1 MKKII
6 AIQSDDLK
14 KINPITDTSL
24 QLAIEAQK
32 RGYKIFWYEPNN
44 LSIVNLKLK
53 AKGSFVK
60 FYENKN
66 NFYKINK
73 KTKFDISKANFIL
86 IRQNPPFNMNYIN
99 STYFLD
105 NIDQKKVVNNPSA
118 IRNVSEKFYSSRFLR
133 FMPATIFTNSIN
145 DIHKHYKK
153 YKKIVLKPLDG
164 YAGKNIIFL
173 TNKFSKSKVSLFL
186 KKYNYLMV
194 QKYLEKVKFGDKRV
208 FIINGRVKGAIR
220 RIPKTGSNLS
230 NISQGGT
237 AFKTNLNKKELKI
250 SSLIGKSLL
259 KNKIYFAGIDLI
271 DGYLIGDI
279 NVTSPTGLPQ
289 FKDLTGIN
297 LAKDFWNGLGLK

>member
-60 FYENKN
+60 FYETKN

-289 FKDLTGIN
+289 FKELTGKN
-297 LAKDFWNGLGLK
+297 LAKDFWDGLGLK

>member
-1 MKKII
+1 M
-6 AIQSDDLK
+6 
-14 KINPITDTSL
+14 
-24 QLAIEAQK
+24 
-32 RGYKIFWYEPNN
+32 
-44 LSIVNLKLK
+44 
-53 AKGSFVK
+53 
-60 FYENKN
+60 
-66 NFYKINK
+66 
-73 KTKFDISKANFIL
+73 
-86 IRQNPPFNMNYIN
+86 
-99 STYFLD
+99 
-105 NIDQKKVVNNPSA
+105 PS
-118 IRNVSEKFYSSRFLR
+118 
-133 FMPATIFTNSIN
+133 TIFTNSID
-145 DIHKHYKK
+145 DIYKHYKK
-153 YKKIVLKPLDG
+153 CKKIVLKPLNG

-173 TNKFSKSKVSLFL
+173 TNKFSKLKVSLFL
-186 KKYNYLMV
+186 KKHNYLMV

-220 RIPKTGSNLS
+220 RVPKTGSNLS

-289 FKDLTGIN
+289 FKDLTGKN

>member
-1 MKKII
+1 MNKII
-6 AIQSDDLK
+6 AVQSDGLK
-14 KINPITDTSL
+14 KINPETDTSL

-44 LSIVNLKLK
+44 LSIVNSKLK
-53 AKGSFVK
+53 AQGSLVK
-60 FYENKN
+60 FYENKT

-73 KTKFDISKANFIL
+73 NIKFDISKAAFTL

-105 NIDQKKVVNNPSA
+105 NIDHKKVINNPSA
-118 IRNVSEKFYSSRFLR
+118 IRNVSEKFYSSKFLK
-133 FMPATIFTNSIN
+133 FMPATIFTNSIL
-145 DIHKHYKK
+145 DIYNHYKK

-164 YAGKNIIFL
+164 YAGKNIMFL
-173 TNKFSKSKVSLFL
+173 TEKFSKSKVSLFV

-194 QKYLEKVKFGDKRV
+194 QKYLNKVKFGDKRI
-208 FIINGRVKGAIR
+208 FIINGKVKGAIR

-237 AFKTNLNKKELKI
+237 AFKTNLNKRELKI

-259 KNKIYFAGIDLI
+259 KDKIYFAGIDLI

-289 FKDLTGIN
+289 FKNLTGKN

>member
-1 MKKII
+1 MNKII
-6 AIQSDDLK
+6 AVQSDGLK
-14 KINPITDTSL
+14 KINPETDTSL

-44 LSIVNLKLK
+44 LSIVNSKLK
-53 AKGSFVK
+53 AQGSLVK
-60 FYENKN
+60 FYENKT

-73 KTKFDISKANFIL
+73 NIKFDISKAAFTL
-86 IRQNPPFNMNYIN
+86 IRQNPPFNMNYIT

-105 NIDQKKVVNNPSA
+105 NIDHKKVINNPSA
-118 IRNVSEKFYSSRFLR
+118 IRNVSEKFYSSKFLK
-133 FMPATIFTNSIN
+133 FMPATIFTNSIL
-145 DIHKHYKK
+145 DIYNHYKK

-164 YAGKNIIFL
+164 YAGKNIMFL
-173 TNKFSKSKVSLFL
+173 TEKFSKSKVSLFV

-194 QKYLEKVKFGDKRV
+194 QKYLNKVKFGDKRI
-208 FIINGRVKGAIR
+208 FIINGKVKGAIR

-237 AFKTNLNKKELKI
+237 AFKTNLNKRELKI

-259 KNKIYFAGIDLI
+259 KDKIYFAGIDLI

-289 FKDLTGIN
+289 FKDLTGKN

>member
-1 MKKII
+1 MNKII
-6 AIQSDDLK
+6 AVQSDGLK
-14 KINPITDTSL
+14 KINPETDTSL

-44 LSIVNLKLK
+44 LSIVNSKLK
-53 AKGSFVK
+53 AQGSLVK
-60 FYENKN
+60 FYENKT

-73 KTKFDISKANFIL
+73 NIKFDISKAAFTL

-105 NIDQKKVVNNPSA
+105 NIDHKKVINNPSA
-118 IRNVSEKFYSSRFLR
+118 IRNVSEKFYSSKFLK
-133 FMPATIFTNSIN
+133 FMPATIFTNSIL
-145 DIHKHYKK
+145 DIYNHYKK

-164 YAGKNIIFL
+164 YAGKNIMFL
-173 TNKFSKSKVSLFL
+173 TEKFSKSKVSLFV

-194 QKYLEKVKFGDKRV
+194 QKYLNKVKFGDKRI
-208 FIINGRVKGAIR
+208 FIINGKVKGAIR
-220 RIPKTGSNLS
+220 RIPKIGSNLS

-237 AFKTNLNKKELKI
+237 AFKTNLNKRELKI

-259 KNKIYFAGIDLI
+259 KDKIYFAGIDLI

-289 FKDLTGIN
+289 FKDLTGKN

>member
-1 MKKII
+1 MNKII
-6 AIQSDDLK
+6 AVQSDGLK
-14 KINPITDTSL
+14 KINPETDTSL

-44 LSIVNLKLK
+44 LSIVNSKLK
-53 AKGSFVK
+53 AQGSLVK
-60 FYENKN
+60 FYENKR

-73 KTKFDISKANFIL
+73 NIKFDISKAAFTL

-105 NIDQKKVVNNPSA
+105 NIDHKKVINNPSA
-118 IRNVSEKFYSSRFLR
+118 IRNVSEKFYSSKFLK
-133 FMPATIFTNSIN
+133 FMPATIFTNSIL
-145 DIHKHYKK
+145 DIYNHYKR

-164 YAGKNIIFL
+164 YAGKNIMFL
-173 TNKFSKSKVSLFL
+173 TEKFSKSKVSLFV

-194 QKYLEKVKFGDKRV
+194 QKYLNKVKFGDKRI
-208 FIINGRVKGAIR
+208 FIINGKVKGAIR

-237 AFKTNLNKKELKI
+237 AFKTNLNKRELKI

-259 KNKIYFAGIDLI
+259 KDKIYFAGIDLI

-289 FKDLTGIN
+289 FKDLTGKN

>member
-289 FKDLTGIN
+289 FKDLTGKN

>member
-1 MKKII
+1 MNKII
-6 AIQSDDLK
+6 AVQSDGLK
-14 KINPITDTSL
+14 KINPETDTSL

-44 LSIVNLKLK
+44 LSIVNSKLK
-53 AKGSFVK
+53 AQGSLVK
-60 FYENKN
+60 FYENKT

-73 KTKFDISKANFIL
+73 NIKFDISKAAFTL

-105 NIDQKKVVNNPSA
+105 NIDHKKVINNPSA
-118 IRNVSEKFYSSRFLR
+118 IRNVSEKFYSSKFLK
-133 FMPATIFTNSIN
+133 FMPATIFTNSIL
-145 DIHKHYKK
+145 DIYNHYKK

-164 YAGKNIIFL
+164 YAGKNIMFL
-173 TNKFSKSKVSLFL
+173 TEKFSKSKVSLFV

-194 QKYLEKVKFGDKRV
+194 QKYLNKVKFGDKRI
-208 FIINGRVKGAIR
+208 FIINGKVKGAIR

-259 KNKIYFAGIDLI
+259 KDKIYFAGIDLI

-289 FKDLTGIN
+289 FKDLTGKN

>member
-6 AIQSDDLK
+6 AVQSDSLK
-14 KINPITDTSL
+14 KINPATDTSL

-44 LSIVNLKLK
+44 LSIVNSKLK
-53 AKGSFVK
+53 AQGSLVI
-60 FYENKN
+60 FYNTQK
-66 NFYKINK
+66 NFYKISKNI
-73 KTKFDISKANFIL
+73 KFDISKAAFTL

-105 NIDQKKVVNNPSA
+105 SIDHKKVINNPSA
-118 IRNVSEKFYSSRFLR
+118 IRNVSEKFYSSKFLK
-133 FMPATIFTNSIN
+133 FMPPTIFTNSII
-145 DIHKHYKK
+145 DIYKHYKK

-173 TNKFSKSKVSLFL
+173 TKNFSKSKVSLFL

-194 QKYLEKVKFGDKRV
+194 QKYLKKVKFGDKRI
-208 FIINGRVKGAIR
+208 FIINGKVKGAIR

-230 NISQGGT
+230 NISQGGK
-237 AFKTNLNKKELKI
+237 AFQTNLNKRELKI

-259 KNKIYFAGIDLI
+259 KDKIYFAGIDLI

-289 FKDLTGIN
+289 FKDLTGKN
-297 LAKDFWNGLGLK
+297 LANDFWNGLGLK

>member
-1 MKKII
+1 MNKII
-6 AIQSDDLK
+6 AVQSDGLK
-14 KINPITDTSL
+14 KINPETDTSL

-44 LSIVNLKLK
+44 LSIVNSKLK
-53 AKGSFVK
+53 AQGSLVK
-60 FYENKN
+60 FYENKT

-73 KTKFDISKANFIL
+73 NIKFDISKAAFTL

-105 NIDQKKVVNNPSA
+105 NIDHKKVINNPSA
-118 IRNVSEKFYSSRFLR
+118 IRNVSEKFYSSKFLK
-133 FMPATIFTNSIN
+133 FMPATIFTNSIL
-145 DIHKHYKK
+145 DIYNHYKK

-164 YAGKNIIFL
+164 YAGKNIMFL
-173 TNKFSKSKVSLFL
+173 TEKFSKSKVSLFV

-194 QKYLEKVKFGDKRV
+194 QKYLNKVKFGDKRI
-208 FIINGRVKGAIR
+208 FIINGKVKGAIR

-237 AFKTNLNKKELKI
+237 AFKTNLNKRELKI
-250 SSLIGKSLL
+250 SSLIAKSLL
-259 KNKIYFAGIDLI
+259 KDKIYFAGIDLI

-289 FKDLTGIN
+289 FKDLTGKN

>member
-1 MKKII
+1 MNKII
-6 AIQSDDLK
+6 AVQSDGLK
-14 KINPITDTSL
+14 KINPETDTSL

-32 RGYKIFWYEPNN
+32 RGYKILWYEPNN
-44 LSIVNLKLK
+44 LSIVNSKLK
-53 AKGSFVK
+53 AQGSLVK
-60 FYENKN
+60 FYENKT

-73 KTKFDISKANFIL
+73 NIKFDISKAAFTL

-105 NIDQKKVVNNPSA
+105 NIDHKKVINNPSA
-118 IRNVSEKFYSSRFLR
+118 IRNVSEKFYSSKFLK
-133 FMPATIFTNSIN
+133 FMPATIFTNSIL
-145 DIHKHYKK
+145 DIYNHYKK

-164 YAGKNIIFL
+164 YAGKNIMFL
-173 TNKFSKSKVSLFL
+173 TEKFSKSKVSLFV

-194 QKYLEKVKFGDKRV
+194 QKYLNKVKFGDKRI
-208 FIINGRVKGAIR
+208 FIINGKVKGAIR

-237 AFKTNLNKKELKI
+237 AFKTNLNKRELKI

-259 KNKIYFAGIDLI
+259 KDKIYFAGIDLI

-289 FKDLTGIN
+289 FKDLTGKN

>member
-1 MKKII
+1 MNKII
-6 AIQSDDLK
+6 AVQSDGLK
-14 KINPITDTSL
+14 KINPETDTSL

-44 LSIVNLKLK
+44 LSIVNSKLK
-53 AKGSFVK
+53 AQGSLVK
-60 FYENKN
+60 FYENKT

-73 KTKFDISKANFIL
+73 NIKFDISKAAFTL

-105 NIDQKKVVNNPSA
+105 NIDHKKVINNPSA
-118 IRNVSEKFYSSRFLR
+118 IRNVSEKFYSSKFLK
-133 FMPATIFTNSIN
+133 FMPATIFTNSIL
-145 DIHKHYKK
+145 DIYNHYKK

-164 YAGKNIIFL
+164 YAGKNIMFL
-173 TNKFSKSKVSLFL
+173 TEKFSKSKVSLFV

-194 QKYLEKVKFGDKRV
+194 QKYLNKVKFGDKRI
-208 FIINGRVKGAIR
+208 FIINGKVKGAIR

-237 AFKTNLNKKELKI
+237 AFKTNLNKRELKI

-259 KNKIYFAGIDLI
+259 KDKIYFAGIDLI

-289 FKDLTGIN
+289 FKDLTGKN

>member
-6 AIQSDDLK
+6 AIQSDSLK
-14 KINPITDTSL
+14 KINPMTDTSL
-24 QLAIEAQK
+24 LLAIEAQK

-44 LSIVNLKLK
+44 LSIVNTKLK
-53 AKGSFVK
+53 AQGSLVK
-60 FYENKN
+60 FYNTKK

-73 KTKFDISKANFIL
+73 NMKYNISKAAFTL

-105 NIDQKKVVNNPSA
+105 NIDRKKVINNPSA
-118 IRNVSEKFYSSRFLR
+118 IRNVSEKFYSCRFLK
-133 FMPATIFTNSIN
+133 FMPPTIFTNNIL
-145 DIHKHYKK
+145 DIYKHYKK

-194 QKYLEKVKFGDKRV
+194 QKYLEKVKLGDKRV
-208 FIINGRVKGAIR
+208 FIINGKVKGAIR

-237 AFKTNLNKKELKI
+237 AFKTNLNKKEFKI

-289 FKDLTGIN
+289 FKDLTGKN

>member
-1 MKKII
+1 MNKII
-6 AIQSDDLK
+6 AVQSDGLK
-14 KINPITDTSL
+14 KINPETDTSL

-44 LSIVNLKLK
+44 LSIVNSKLK
-53 AKGSFVK
+53 AQGSLVK
-60 FYENKN
+60 FYENKT

-73 KTKFDISKANFIL
+73 NIKFDISKAAFTL

-105 NIDQKKVVNNPSA
+105 NIDHKKVINNPSA
-118 IRNVSEKFYSSRFLR
+118 IRNVSEKFYSSKFLK
-133 FMPATIFTNSIN
+133 FMPATIFTNSIL
-145 DIHKHYKK
+145 DIYNHYKK

-164 YAGKNIIFL
+164 YAGKNIMFL
-173 TNKFSKSKVSLFL
+173 TEKFSKSKVSLFV

-194 QKYLEKVKFGDKRV
+194 QKYLNKVKFGDKRI
-208 FIINGRVKGAIR
+208 FIIDVKVKGAIR

-237 AFKTNLNKKELKI
+237 AFKTNLNKRELKI

-259 KNKIYFAGIDLI
+259 KDKIYFAGIDLI

-289 FKDLTGIN
+289 FKDLTGKN

>member
-1 MKKII
+1 MNKII
-6 AIQSDDLK
+6 AVQSDSLK
-14 KINPITDTSL
+14 KINPETDTSL

-44 LSIVNLKLK
+44 LSIVNSKLK
-53 AKGSFVK
+53 AQGSLVK
-60 FYENKN
+60 FYENKT

-73 KTKFDISKANFIL
+73 NIKFDISKAAFTL

-105 NIDQKKVVNNPSA
+105 NIDHKKVINNPSA
-118 IRNVSEKFYSSRFLR
+118 IRNVSEKFYSSKFLK
-133 FMPATIFTNSIN
+133 FMPATIFTNSIL
-145 DIHKHYKK
+145 DIYNHYKK

-164 YAGKNIIFL
+164 YAGKNIMFL
-173 TNKFSKSKVSLFL
+173 TEKFSKSKVSLFV

-194 QKYLEKVKFGDKRV
+194 QKYLNKVKFGDKRI
-208 FIINGRVKGAIR
+208 FIINGKVKGAIR

-237 AFKTNLNKKELKI
+237 AFKTNLNKRELKI

-259 KNKIYFAGIDLI
+259 KDKIYFAGIDLI

-289 FKDLTGIN
+289 FKNLTGKN

>member
-1 MKKII
+1 MNKII
-6 AIQSDDLK
+6 AVQSDGLK
-14 KINPITDTSL
+14 KINPETDTSL

-44 LSIVNLKLK
+44 LSIVNSKLK
-53 AKGSFVK
+53 AQGSLVK
-60 FYENKN
+60 FYENKT

-73 KTKFDISKANFIL
+73 NIKFDISKAAFTL

-105 NIDQKKVVNNPSA
+105 NIDHKKVINNPSA
-118 IRNVSEKFYSSRFLR
+118 IRNVSEKFYSSKFLK
-133 FMPATIFTNSIN
+133 FMPATIFTNSIL
-145 DIHKHYKK
+145 DIYNHYKK

-164 YAGKNIIFL
+164 YAGKNIMFL
-173 TNKFSKSKVSLFL
+173 TEKFSKSKVSLFV

-194 QKYLEKVKFGDKRV
+194 QKYLNKVKFGDKRI
-208 FIINGRVKGAIR
+208 FIINGKVKGAIR
-220 RIPKTGSNLS
+220 RIPKIGSNLS

-237 AFKTNLNKKELKI
+237 AFKTYLNKRELKI

-259 KNKIYFAGIDLI
+259 KDKIYFAGIDLI

-289 FKDLTGIN
+289 FKDLTGKN

>member
-1 MKKII
+1 MSKII
-6 AIQSDDLK
+6 AVQSDGLK
-14 KINPITDTSL
+14 KINPETDTSL

-44 LSIVNLKLK
+44 LSIVNSKLK
-53 AKGSFVK
+53 AQGSLVK
-60 FYENKN
+60 FYENKT

-73 KTKFDISKANFIL
+73 NIKFDISKAAFTL

-105 NIDQKKVVNNPSA
+105 NIDHKKVINNPSA
-118 IRNVSEKFYSSRFLR
+118 IRNVSEKFYSSKFLK
-133 FMPATIFTNSIN
+133 FMPATIFTNSIL
-145 DIHKHYKK
+145 DIYNHYKK

-164 YAGKNIIFL
+164 YAGKNIMFL
-173 TNKFSKSKVSLFL
+173 TEKFSKSKVSLFV

-194 QKYLEKVKFGDKRV
+194 QKYLNKVKFGDKRI
-208 FIINGRVKGAIR
+208 FIINGKVKGAIR

-237 AFKTNLNKKELKI
+237 AFKTNLNKRELKI

-259 KNKIYFAGIDLI
+259 KDKIYFAGIDLI

-289 FKDLTGIN
+289 FKDLTGKN

>member
-1 MKKII
+1 MNKII
-6 AIQSDDLK
+6 AVQSDGLK
-14 KINPITDTSL
+14 KINPETDTSL

-44 LSIVNLKLK
+44 LSIVNSKLK
-53 AKGSFVK
+53 AQGSLVK
-60 FYENKN
+60 FYENKT

-73 KTKFDISKANFIL
+73 NIKFDISKAAFTL

-105 NIDQKKVVNNPSA
+105 NIGHKKVINNPSA
-118 IRNVSEKFYSSRFLR
+118 IRNVSEKFYSSKFLK
-133 FMPATIFTNSIN
+133 FMPATIFTNSIL
-145 DIHKHYKK
+145 DIYNHYKK

-164 YAGKNIIFL
+164 YAGKNIMFL
-173 TNKFSKSKVSLFL
+173 TEKFSKSKVSLFV

-194 QKYLEKVKFGDKRV
+194 QKYLNKVKFGDKRI
-208 FIINGRVKGAIR
+208 FIINGKVKGAIR

-237 AFKTNLNKKELKI
+237 AFKTNLNKRELKI

-259 KNKIYFAGIDLI
+259 KDKIYFAGIDLI

-289 FKDLTGIN
+289 FKDLTGKN

>member
-1 MKKII
+1 MNKII
-6 AIQSDDLK
+6 AVQSDGLK
-14 KINPITDTSL
+14 KINPETDTSL
-24 QLAIEAQK
+24 QLTIEAQK

-44 LSIVNLKLK
+44 LSIVNSKLK
-53 AKGSFVK
+53 AQGSLVK
-60 FYENKN
+60 FYENKT

-73 KTKFDISKANFIL
+73 NIKFDISKAAFTL

-105 NIDQKKVVNNPSA
+105 NIDHKKVINNPSA
-118 IRNVSEKFYSSRFLR
+118 IRNVSEKFYSSKFLK
-133 FMPATIFTNSIN
+133 FMPATIFTNSIL
-145 DIHKHYKK
+145 DIYNHYKK

-164 YAGKNIIFL
+164 YAGKNIMFL
-173 TNKFSKSKVSLFL
+173 TEKFSKSKVSLFV

-194 QKYLEKVKFGDKRV
+194 QKYLNKVKFGDKRI
-208 FIINGRVKGAIR
+208 FIINGKVKGAIR

-237 AFKTNLNKKELKI
+237 AFKTNLNKRELKI
-250 SSLIGKSLL
+250 SSLIAKSLL
-259 KNKIYFAGIDLI
+259 KDKIYFAGIDLI

-289 FKDLTGIN
+289 FKDLTGKN

>member
-1 MKKII
+1 MNKII
-6 AIQSDDLK
+6 AVQSDGLK
-14 KINPITDTSL
+14 KINPETDTSL

-32 RGYKIFWYEPNN
+32 RGYKIFWYEPKN
-44 LSIVNLKLK
+44 LSIVNSKLK
-53 AKGSFVK
+53 AQGSLVK
-60 FYENKN
+60 FYENKT

-73 KTKFDISKANFIL
+73 NIKFDISKAAFTL

-105 NIDQKKVVNNPSA
+105 NIDHKKVINNPSA
-118 IRNVSEKFYSSRFLR
+118 IRNVSEKFYSSKFLK
-133 FMPATIFTNSIN
+133 FMPATIFTNSIL
-145 DIHKHYKK
+145 DIYNHYKK

-164 YAGKNIIFL
+164 YAGKNIMFL
-173 TNKFSKSKVSLFL
+173 TEKFSKSKVSLFV

-194 QKYLEKVKFGDKRV
+194 QKYLNKVKFGDKRI
-208 FIINGRVKGAIR
+208 FIINGKVKGAIR

-237 AFKTNLNKKELKI
+237 AFKTNLNKRELKI

-259 KNKIYFAGIDLI
+259 KDKIYFAGIDLI

-289 FKDLTGIN
+289 FKDLTGKN

>member
-1 MKKII
+1 MNKII
-6 AIQSDDLK
+6 AVQSDGLK
-14 KINPITDTSL
+14 KINPETDTSL

-44 LSIVNLKLK
+44 LSIVNSKLK
-53 AKGSFVK
+53 AQGSLVK
-60 FYENKN
+60 FYENKT

-73 KTKFDISKANFIL
+73 NIKFDISKAAFTL

-105 NIDQKKVVNNPSA
+105 NIDHKKVINNPSA
-118 IRNVSEKFYSSRFLR
+118 IRNVSEKFYSSKFLK
-133 FMPATIFTNSIN
+133 FMPATIFTNSIL
-145 DIHKHYKK
+145 DIYNHYKK

-164 YAGKNIIFL
+164 YAGKNIMFL
-173 TNKFSKSKVSLFL
+173 TEKFSKSKVSLFI

-194 QKYLEKVKFGDKRV
+194 QKYLNKVKFGDKRI
-208 FIINGRVKGAIR
+208 FIINGKVKGAIR

-237 AFKTNLNKKELKI
+237 AFKTNLNKRELKI

-259 KNKIYFAGIDLI
+259 KDKIYFAGIDLI

-289 FKDLTGIN
+289 FKDLTGKN

>member
-1 MKKII
+1 MNKII
-6 AIQSDDLK
+6 AVQSDGLK
-14 KINPITDTSL
+14 KINPETDTSL

-44 LSIVNLKLK
+44 LSIVNSKLK
-53 AKGSFVK
+53 AQGSLVK
-60 FYENKN
+60 FYENKT

-73 KTKFDISKANFIL
+73 NIKFDISKAAFTL

-105 NIDQKKVVNNPSA
+105 NIDHKKVINNPSA
-118 IRNVSEKFYSSRFLR
+118 IRNVSEKFYSSKFLK
-133 FMPATIFTNSIN
+133 FMPATIFTNSIL
-145 DIHKHYKK
+145 DIYNHYKK

-164 YAGKNIIFL
+164 YAGKNIMFL
-173 TNKFSKSKVSLFL
+173 TEKFSKSKVSLFV

-194 QKYLEKVKFGDKRV
+194 QKYLNKVKFGDKRI
-208 FIINGRVKGAIR
+208 FIINGKVKGAIR

-237 AFKTNLNKKELKI
+237 AFKTNLNKRELKI
-250 SSLIGKSLL
+250 SSLIGKNLL
-259 KNKIYFAGIDLI
+259 KYKIDFAGIDLI

-289 FKDLTGIN
+289 FKDLTGKN

>member
-1 MKKII
+1 MNKII
-6 AIQSDDLK
+6 AVQSDGLK
-14 KINPITDTSL
+14 KINPETDTSL

-44 LSIVNLKLK
+44 LSIVNSKLK
-53 AKGSFVK
+53 AQGSLVK
-60 FYENKN
+60 FYENKR

-73 KTKFDISKANFIL
+73 NIKFDISKAAFTL

-105 NIDQKKVVNNPSA
+105 NIDHKKVINNPSA
-118 IRNVSEKFYSSRFLR
+118 IRNVSEKFYSSKFLK
-133 FMPATIFTNSIN
+133 FMPATIFTNSIL
-145 DIHKHYKK
+145 DIYNHYKK

-164 YAGKNIIFL
+164 YAGKNIMFL
-173 TNKFSKSKVSLFL
+173 TEKFSKSKVSLFV

-194 QKYLEKVKFGDKRV
+194 QKYLNKVKFGDKRI
-208 FIINGRVKGAIR
+208 FIINGKVKGAIR

-237 AFKTNLNKKELKI
+237 AFKTNLNKRELKI

-259 KNKIYFAGIDLI
+259 KDKIYFAGIDLI

-289 FKDLTGIN
+289 FKDLTGKN

>member
-1 MKKII
+1 MNKII
-6 AIQSDDLK
+6 AVQSDGLK
-14 KINPITDTSL
+14 KINPETDTSL

-44 LSIVNLKLK
+44 LSIVNSKLK
-53 AKGSFVK
+53 AQGSLVK
-60 FYENKN
+60 FYENKT

-73 KTKFDISKANFIL
+73 NIKFDISKAAFTL

-105 NIDQKKVVNNPSA
+105 NIDHKKVINNPSA
-118 IRNVSEKFYSSRFLR
+118 IRNVSEKFYSSKFLK
-133 FMPATIFTNSIN
+133 FMPATIFTNNIL
-145 DIHKHYKK
+145 DIYNHYKK

-164 YAGKNIIFL
+164 YAGKNIMFL
-173 TNKFSKSKVSLFL
+173 TEKFSKSKVSLFV

-194 QKYLEKVKFGDKRV
+194 QKYLNKVKFGDKRI
-208 FIINGRVKGAIR
+208 FIINGKVKGAIR

-237 AFKTNLNKKELKI
+237 AFKTNLNKRELKI

-259 KNKIYFAGIDLI
+259 KDKIYFAGIDLI

-289 FKDLTGIN
+289 FKDLTGKN

>member
-1 MKKII
+1 MNKII
-6 AIQSDDLK
+6 AVQSDGLK
-14 KINPITDTSL
+14 KINPETDTSL

-44 LSIVNLKLK
+44 LSMVNSKLK
-53 AKGSFVK
+53 AQGSLVK
-60 FYENKN
+60 FYENKT

-73 KTKFDISKANFIL
+73 NIKFDISKAAFTL

-105 NIDQKKVVNNPSA
+105 NIDHKKVINNPSA
-118 IRNVSEKFYSSRFLR
+118 IRNVSEKFYSSKFLK
-133 FMPATIFTNSIN
+133 FMPATIFTNSIL
-145 DIHKHYKK
+145 DIYNHYKK

-164 YAGKNIIFL
+164 YAGKNIMFL
-173 TNKFSKSKVSLFL
+173 TEKFSKSKVSLFV

-194 QKYLEKVKFGDKRV
+194 QKYLNKVKFGDKRI
-208 FIINGRVKGAIR
+208 FIINGKVKGAIR
-220 RIPKTGSNLS
+220 RIPKIGSNLS

-237 AFKTNLNKKELKI
+237 AFKTYLNKRELKI

-259 KNKIYFAGIDLI
+259 KDKIYFAGIDLI

-289 FKDLTGIN
+289 FKDLTGKN

>member
-1 MKKII
+1 MNKII
-6 AIQSDDLK
+6 AVQSDGLK
-14 KINPITDTSL
+14 KINPETDTSL

-44 LSIVNLKLK
+44 LSIVNSKLK
-53 AKGSFVK
+53 AQGLLVK
-60 FYENKN
+60 FYENKT

-73 KTKFDISKANFIL
+73 NIKFDISKAAFTL

-105 NIDQKKVVNNPSA
+105 NIDHKKVINNPSA
-118 IRNVSEKFYSSRFLR
+118 IRNVSEKFYSSKFLK
-133 FMPATIFTNSIN
+133 FMPATIFTNSIL
-145 DIHKHYKK
+145 DIYNHYKK

-164 YAGKNIIFL
+164 YAGKNIMFL
-173 TNKFSKSKVSLFL
+173 TEKFSKSKVSLFI

-194 QKYLEKVKFGDKRV
+194 QKYLNKVKFGDKRI
-208 FIINGRVKGAIR
+208 FIINGKVKGAIR

-237 AFKTNLNKKELKI
+237 AFKTNLNKRELKI

-259 KNKIYFAGIDLI
+259 KDKIYFAGIDLI

-289 FKDLTGIN
+289 FKDLTGKN

>member
-1 MKKII
+1 MNKII
-6 AIQSDDLK
+6 AVQSDGLK
-14 KINPITDTSL
+14 KINPETDTSL

-44 LSIVNLKLK
+44 LSIVNSKLK
-53 AKGSFVK
+53 AQGSLVK
-60 FYENKN
+60 FYENKT

-73 KTKFDISKANFIL
+73 NIKFDISKAAFTL

-105 NIDQKKVVNNPSA
+105 NIDHKKVINNPSA
-118 IRNVSEKFYSSRFLR
+118 IRNVSEKFYSSKFLK
-133 FMPATIFTNSIN
+133 FMPATIFTNSIL
-145 DIHKHYKK
+145 DIYNHYKK

-164 YAGKNIIFL
+164 YAGKNIMFL
-173 TNKFSKSKVSLFL
+173 TEKFSKSKVSLFV

-194 QKYLEKVKFGDKRV
+194 QKYLNKVKFGDKRI
-208 FIINGRVKGAIR
+208 FIINGKVKGAIR

-237 AFKTNLNKKELKI
+237 AFKTNLNKKEFKI

-289 FKDLTGIN
+289 FKDLTGKN

>member
-1 MKKII
+1 MNKII
-6 AIQSDDLK
+6 AVQSDGLK
-14 KINPITDTSL
+14 KINPETDTSL

-44 LSIVNLKLK
+44 LSIVNSKLK
-53 AKGSFVK
+53 AQGSLVK
-60 FYENKN
+60 FYENKT

-73 KTKFDISKANFIL
+73 NIKFDISKAAFTL

-105 NIDQKKVVNNPSA
+105 NIDHKKVINNPSA
-118 IRNVSEKFYSSRFLR
+118 IRNVSEKFYSSKFLK
-133 FMPATIFTNSIN
+133 FMPATIFTNSIL
-145 DIHKHYKK
+145 DIYNHYKR

-164 YAGKNIIFL
+164 YAGKNIMFL
-173 TNKFSKSKVSLFL
+173 TEKFSKSKVSLFV

-194 QKYLEKVKFGDKRV
+194 QKYLNKVKFGDKRI
-208 FIINGRVKGAIR
+208 FIINGKVKGAIR

-237 AFKTNLNKKELKI
+237 AFKTNLNKRELKI

-259 KNKIYFAGIDLI
+259 KDKIYFAGIDLI

-289 FKDLTGIN
+289 FKDLTGKN